1 MGLCPCAGT
10 RAARPASGG
19 RAAVAE
25 LAHTEPNGPGPSTR
39 WTGPDLIRIG
49 YALALAALTAA
60 GALCFGVPRSVLWSL
75 GGLTAV
81 AAIWCGPALNALHER
96 RAWRLLAVA
105 GLLLL
110 LSSYDLLL
118 DAISTNLADRVPNA
132 VDFLILAAYPLAAFA
147 VLIIAMRGSPLT
159 MWARLMDAM
168 IVLASLSLLTWSLL
182 VVPLA
187 GTSLPSTAV
196 RLIAIVYALGDAF
209 ILVVVSRL
217 LYPRPLRRPAA
228 VWLLVGGT
236 ALMLGA
242 DIVYSLVQLGALNV
256 AHGSPAETLQG
267 AVWLLGLGGWGA
279 AALSP
284 SAGELSHPVSTPDA
298 VPPLRSALMLG
309 AAALTAPVVVIVD
322 QCTGRKGDR
331 LLLVI
336 FGAVIAL
343 LLVARLTLTLAL
355 VNARMRSARNL
366 SRAAD
371 RLVASAEPGQ
381 ILSTVLDTAGQ
392 ISGAALGDIAVA
404 VADGPEVLAAVN
416 RAAAQPPRPVGAHS
430 PSSWIV
436 GHFADRGHALI
447 DAPEPG
453 GPDHPPLAL
462 GVAEDRLRL
471 GEHIN
476 ALRVLVSQASLAL
489 SRLGLTREISRRDN
503 EAYFRALVDNASD
516 AILIV
521 EQSGRVRYASPSA
534 AELFGTADP
543 ASATP
548 ADLFGA
554 QNAAWVARELA
565 EPVGH
570 GGEAARTD
578 WALDRPGIGRLEL
591 EAVCSDL
598 RDNPT
603 VRGLVLTV
611 RDVTTQR
618 RLERDLKYHAY
629 YDTLTGLG
637 NRLKFYR
644 RVELEMARVTAHGP
658 VPTVLLLD
666 LDDFRELNEVHGRD
680 IGDVILITLARRLAE
695 QPGHLEAARFES
707 DTFAVLRY
715 TADGSAE
722 ECEQAAADLTRL
734 LEEPF
739 DLPAGPLVVTAS
751 MGIATARDDRRS
763 EDLMRDT
770 RLALEAARAPGG
782 TSWQRFVPAMLE
794 ERLEHARLHRDLETA
809 VEQGAFVLYY
819 QPVVDLATAGIV
831 YFEALV
837 RWPQDDGG
845 VVPPDRFIPLA
856 EETGLIVPLGRWI
869 LRQAASD
876 AVLLRRQPGAQ
887 DVRVAVNVSA
897 RQFAVPGLAA
907 DVTAA
912 LEDTGLPADGL
923 VIELTESAVLGREDG
938 GAALAEINA
947 LGIRLA
953 IDDFGTGYS
962 SLSYLHQLPFHTLK
976 IDRSFVE
983 EIEVS
988 QLRAHLI
995 HGIVGIADTLGLKVV
1010 AEGVETERQRTLL
1023 LEAGCQYGQ
1032 GFLFSHALPLEQ
1044 ALHYLRQ
1051 SGSAAHADA

>member
-1 MGLCPCAGT
+1 M
-10 RAARPASGG
+10 
-19 RAAVAE
+19 AE
-25 LAHTEPNGPGPSTR
+25 PAHTLPNGGGPSVR
-39 WTGPDLIRIG
+39 RSGSSLIRTG
-49 YALALAALTAA
+49 YALAIAVFTAA
-60 GALCFGVPRSVLWSL
+60 GALCSGGAPRSVLWSL
-75 GGLTAV
+75 AGFTAV
-81 AAIWCGPALNALHER
+81 AAIWYGPAVNAVHEQ
-96 RAWRLLAVA
+96 RAWRLLAFA

-118 DAISTNLADRVPNA
+118 DAISGNYSSGVPNA
-132 VDFLILAAYPLAAFA
+132 VDFLICVAYPLAAFA
-147 VLIIAMRGSPLT
+147 VLVIAMRGSPLT
-159 MWARLMDAM
+159 MWARLLDAM
-168 IVLASLSLLTWSLL
+168 IVLASVSLLTWSLL

-187 GTSLPSTAV
+187 GAALPSTAV
-196 RLIAIVYALGDAF
+196 RLIAIIYALGDAF

-217 LYPRPLRRPAA
+217 LYPRPFQRPAA
-228 VWLLVGGT
+228 VWMLVGGT
-236 ALMLGA
+236 ALMLCA
-242 DIVYSLVQLGALNV
+242 DVVYSLVQLGALHV
-256 AHGSPAETLQG
+256 STGSVAETLQG

-284 SAGELSHPVSTPDA
+284 SAGELSRPVSTPDV
-298 VPPLRSALMLG
+298 VPPVRNALILS
-309 AAALTAPVVVIVD
+309 AAALTAPVVVLVD
-322 QCTGRKGDR
+322 QFTGRRGDR

-355 VNARMRSARNL
+355 VNSRMRSARNL
-366 SRAAD
+366 SQAAD
-371 RLVASAEPGQ
+371 RLVASAEPAQ
-381 ILSTVLDTAGQ
+381 IVSTVLDTAGQ
-392 ISGAALGDIAVA
+392 ISGAAIGDIVVA
-404 VADGPEVLAAVN
+404 ATDGPHVLAAVN
-416 RAAAQPPRPVGAHS
+416 RVSALPPHPVGAHS
-430 PSSWIV
+430 PSAWIT
-436 GHFADRGHALI
+436 GHFGTRRHALI
-447 DAPEPG
+447 DAPEADEPG
-453 GPDHPPLAL
+453 PAPLAL
-462 GVAEDRLRL
+462 GVADDRLRL
-471 GEHIN
+471 GEN
-476 ALRVLVSQASLAL
+476 VSALRVLVAQASLAL

-534 AELFGTADP
+534 ADLFGTADP

-554 QNAAWVARELA
+554 DNAAWVARELA
-565 EPVGH
+565 EPAGR
-570 GGEAARTD
+570 GEVAVRTD

-598 RDNPT
+598 RENPT

-644 RVELEMARVTAHGP
+644 RVELELARVTAHGP

-666 LDDFRELNEVHGRD
+666 VDDFRELNEVHGRD
-680 IGDVILITLARRLAE
+680 IGDVILITLARRLSE
-695 QPGHLEAARFES
+695 YPGHIEAARFDS
-707 DTFAVLRY
+707 DTFGVLRH

-722 ECEQAAADLTRL
+722 ACEQAAVELTRL
-734 LEEPF
+734 VSEPL
-739 DLPAGPLVVTAS
+739 DLPTGPLVVTVS
-751 MGIATARDDRRS
+751 VGIATARDDRRS
-763 EDLMRDT
+763 EDLIRDT
-770 RLALEAARAPGG
+770 RLALEAARLPGHN
-782 TSWQRFVPAMLE
+782 SWERFVPAMLE

-809 VEQGAFVLYY
+809 IEQNAFVLYY
-819 QPVVDLATAGIV
+819 QPVVDLTTRGIV

-837 RWPQDDGG
+837 RWPQQDGG
-845 VVPPDRFIPLA
+845 VVAPDRFIPLA

-869 LRQAASD
+869 LRQAAHD
-876 AVLLRRQPGAQ
+876 AALLRREPGSQ

-907 DVTAA
+907 DVTGA
-912 LEDTGLPADGL
+912 LESAGLPADAL

-938 GAALAEINA
+938 GAALEEIHA

-983 EIEVS
+983 EVETS
-988 QLRAHLI
+988 RLRTELI
-995 HGIVGIADTLGLKVV
+995 HGIVGIADTLGLHVV
-1010 AEGVETERQRTLL
+1010 AEGVETERQRSLL
-1023 LEAGCQYGQ
+1023 QEAGCQYGQ
-1032 GFLFSHALPLEQ
+1032 GFLFSHALPLDQ
-1044 ALHYLRQ
+1044 ALRYLRE
-1051 SGSAAHADA
+1051 SGSAACADA